1 MNWFIWSLL
10 VLGIAFAGIYT
21 LFPARLVALVI
32 GMVRR
37 WGRMSAKSVVVD
49 GVTWP
54 YLEGGPPDGAVVV
67 LIHGFG
73 GDKNNWPLYARYLT
87 KRYRVIAPDLPGFG
101 ENVRNP
107 EWHYG
112 GVAQTERLHAFLTEL
127 GLDDI
132 HLAGNSMGGF
142 IALHYALTHPGK
154 LRSLTL
160 IDAAGVTSTHKS
172 ELELA
177 IDEGKNLLVATSLD
191 DFDRLMKF
199 VMHKR
204 IPSPRFMMQA
214 MLEVQIQNHEFL
226 DGIFWAITDEALHDP
241 LTERLG
247 EVSTPTLIL
256 WGRHDRVIDVSCADV
271 MAAGIPD
278 NKVVILED
286 VGHVPM
292 IESPRETAQHHQRL
306 IEDNRNPIDER
317 AN

>member
-1 MNWFIWSLL
+1 MSWFIWLL
-10 VLGIAFAGIYT
+10 LGTGIVFAGLYY

-32 GMVRR
+32 GTMRR
-37 WGRMSAKSVVVD
+37 WGRLSAKSVVVD
-49 GVTWP
+49 GITWP
-54 YLEGGPPDGAVVV
+54 YLEGGPSDGEVVV

-73 GDKNNWPLYARYLT
+73 GDKNNWPLYARHFT
-87 KRYRVIAPDLPGFG
+87 KRFRVIAPDLPGFG

-112 GVAQTERLHAFLTEL
+112 GTAQTERLHAFLMEL

-142 IALHYALTHPGK
+142 IGLNYALTHPGRLK
-154 LRSLTL
+154 SLTL
-160 IDAAGVTSTHKS
+160 INAAGVKSTNKS

-191 DFDRLMKF
+191 DFDRLLDF

-204 IPSPRFMMQA
+204 IPSPKFMMQA
-214 MLEVQIQNHEFL
+214 MLEVQIRHREFL
-226 DGIFWAITDEALHDP
+226 DQIFWAITDEALQEP
-241 LTERLG
+241 LTKRLG
-247 EVSTPTLIL
+247 EVSTPTLII

-278 NKVVILED
+278 NRLVILED

-292 IESPRETAQHHQRL
+292 IESPSETAKHHIKL
-306 IEDNRNPIDER
+306 IESSRS
-317 AN
+317 